1 LVSASNS
8 HNIISGLSE
17 EALVQHP
24 SDCEIFRFS
33 SQFKA
38 DEIYDLVIH
47 LGLNVTE
54 WEDMRDDHPC
64 NIEVVKCLILI
75 KWREQNTGIFR
86 DLAEALTAIDVPKHM
101 LCQVVIKLV
110 NTV

>member
-1 LVSASNS
+1 M
-8 HNIISGLSE
+8 
-17 EALVQHP
+17 VQHP
-24 SDCEIFRFS
+24 SDREICRFS

-38 DEIYDLVIH
+38 EEIYELVIH
-47 LGLNVTE
+47 LGLSVTE
-54 WEDMRDDHPC
+54 WENMKYNHPR

-86 DLAEALTAIDVPKHM
+86 DLAEALTAMDVAKHM
-101 LCQVVIKLV
+101 LCQVVIKLL

>member
-1 LVSASNS
+1 MVSASNS

-24 SDCEIFRFS
+24 SDRELCRFS
-33 SQFKA
+33 SPFTA
-38 DEIYDLVIH
+38 VEMHDLVIH
-47 LGLNVTE
+47 LGLNETD
-54 WEDMRDDHPC
+54 WKNMRDNHPR
-64 NIEVVKCLILI
+64 NTEVVNLHILI

-86 DLAEALTAIDVPKHM
+86 DLAEALTAMDVTKHM

>member
-8 HNIISGLSE
+8 HNIISGLNE

-24 SDCEIFRFS
+24 SDREICRFS

-38 DEIYDLVIH
+38 DEIYRLVIH
-47 LGLNVTE
+47 LGLNVNE
-54 WEDMRDDHPC
+54 WEDMRDNYPC

-86 DLAEALTAIDVPKHM
+86 DLAEALTEIDVSKHT

>member
-1 LVSASNS
+1 
-8 HNIISGLSE
+8 
-17 EALVQHP
+17 LVQHP
-24 SDCEIFRFS
+24 SDREICRFS

-38 DEIYDLVIH
+38 DEIYRLVIH
-47 LGLNVTE
+47 LGLNVNE
-54 WEDMRDDHPC
+54 WEDMRDNYPC

-86 DLAEALTAIDVPKHM
+86 DLAEALTEIDVSKHT